1 MTTEEALT
9 EACKNMDTL
18 SKELRL
24 TQVKAQMWS
33 KHAHELQVKVDALEK
48 QNRALRLELAR
59 EKAKGREVAVGYSS
73 R

>member
-24 TQVKAQMWS
+24 TQGKAQMWS
-33 KHAHELQVKVDALEK
+33 KHAHELQMKVDQLEK
-48 QNRALRLELAR
+48 EVRMLRAVM
-59 EKAKGREVAVGYSS
+59 GRQRRFGHAME
-73 R
+73 RTP